1 MGRTYFRRCNYH
13 QVKGMRLF
21 YRIFVATILALSL
34 PACEGNIV
42 IDESKENEVDIDVS
56 SHNYITFLTE
66 ANTRG
71 ELIESNYITGS
82 FGVFGYQYDFA
93 KSWNGQRAIAKPEV
107 FWNLKEGNKMPLKV
121 TEDNGSYDYH
131 AANAPSED
139 AGQITWSAKKYAFFA
154 YYPYDLSVIDME
166 SEGTPYLTYTVDK
179 EDASNHVDVMT
190 GGVSDITAS
199 SSSNTVTFTMNHRL
213 AGVDVSIC
221 NAYEYTYQSGT
232 DDEGDPVYTSEDIDI
247 EITELTLNFANLE
260 YESAKI
266 FLEQN
271 KAITSLNT
279 VPGKGDDETA
289 EFKLIGADSNSGR
302 INYII
307 EPTTDENENI
317 TAATGTSMTFIP
329 QSESDLSVIATIKYK
344 KKRKLV
350 EEYIY
355 EGLDE
360 EGNPLYDENG
370 LYTVEKETT
379 FDQSIKEG
387 SRYYVLLTFTSEAV
401 SINII
406 TAAAWDEKEVEY
418 EFV

>member
-1 MGRTYFRRCNYH
+1 
-13 QVKGMRLF
+13 MRLF
-21 YRIFVATILALSL
+21 YIIFAAIVLALSL
-34 PACEGNIV
+34 PSCEGDIV
-42 IDESKENEVDIDVS
+42 IDDSNENEVNIDVS
-56 SHNYITFLTE
+56 SRNYITFLTE

-71 ELIESNYITGS
+71 ELVESSYISGS

-93 KSWNGQRAIAKPEV
+93 KSWNGQRAVATPNV
-107 FWNLKEGNKMPLKV
+107 FWNVDNGNKMPLEV
-121 TEDNGSYDYH
+121 MEDSGSYEYH
-131 AANAPSED
+131 AANAASED
-139 AGQITWSAKKYAFFA
+139 AGQITWSANKYAFFA
-154 YYPYDLSVIDME
+154 YYPYDLDVIDME
-166 SEGTPYLTYTVDK
+166 SEGSPYLTYTVDK

-232 DDEGDPVYTSEDIDI
+232 DDEGKAVYTSEGIDI
-247 EITELTLNFANLE
+247 EITGLTLNFYNLE

-271 KAITSLNT
+271 KAIASLNT
-279 VPGKGDDETA
+279 VPAKGNDETA
-289 EFKLIGADSNSGR
+289 EFNLIGQGSNSGLTG
-302 INYII
+302 YVI
-307 EPTTDENENI
+307 EPTADENENI

-329 QSESDLSVIATIKYK
+329 QSESDLRVVATIQYK

-350 EEYIY
+350 DEYIK